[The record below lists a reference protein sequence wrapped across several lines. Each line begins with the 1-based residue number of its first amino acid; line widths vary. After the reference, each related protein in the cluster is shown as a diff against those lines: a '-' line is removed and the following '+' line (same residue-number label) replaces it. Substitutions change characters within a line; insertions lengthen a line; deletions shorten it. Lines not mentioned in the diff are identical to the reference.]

1 VFSFSEELVEFF
13 KLKISAKGHFI
24 FYYYEDCRK
33 TNIPR
38 AGDALDSEG
47 FD

>member
-24 FYYYEDCRK
+24 FNVKIVEKLIY
-33 TNIPR
+33 R
-38 AGDALDSEG
+38 ARGMPW
-47 FD
+47 